1 MINNIFYWCVKL
13 LQQMARK
20 TYMSY
25 EEINVLIFCI
35 IEPILFLV
43 MLLVIIRQNIE
54 LKKLRN
60 HKNET

>member
-1 MINNIFYWCVKL
+1 MIDYIFYWCVRL

-20 TYMSY
+20 THMTY

-43 MLLVIIRQNIE
+43 MLLVIIYQNI
-54 LKKLRN
+54 KLRRLYRQ
-60 HKNET
+60 KNKT